1 LRLCALGLVRAER
14 HPRCPTCPVGNW
26 DGVEPGS
33 WELGPWA
40 MDMLARS
47 IFAFFPKRPF
57 WPFGEGGDERPI
69 HPTHLTCSLHWGSLY
84 RWALDGVKG
93 KKPPQSCRRH
103 SRPTYA
109 GDLPTQATWTGDTA
123 KAGCLGGG
131 TVGLVATGRSVSIKT
146 QTVIQ
151 AASSS
156 AGSRRDRKMAGT
168 AGSRAHHGSASSM
181 GIQSFLSLRPPFFAH
196 AAAGEAGCEIHDSVL
211 GDVATWCL
219 HSRKCILF
227 PWQGS
232 QNPPPKKESRSFF
245 GRGTRRGGPDAVIRL
260 GYPAPESTPR
270 HGRC

>member
-1 LRLCALGLVRAER
+1 
-14 HPRCPTCPVGNW
+14 
-26 DGVEPGS
+26 
-33 WELGPWA
+33 
-40 MDMLARS
+40 LARAATSGPS
-47 IFAFFPKRPF
+47 IPRISLVPSIGV
-57 WPFGEGGDERPI
+57 PSTGGHWMASRAKNR
-69 HPTHLTCSLHWGSLY
+69 LSL
-84 RWALDGVKG
+84 
-93 KKPPQSCRRH
+93 
-103 SRPTYA
+103 A
-109 GDLPTQATWTGDTA
+109 GDTVDLPTQATYLHRRHDTA